1 MSKMISQLHNIIL
14 HLVPETDASVLK
26 MTLKKVKRES
36 RKLLSM
42 HINEQESGILNILNQ
57 NSEIELFNSHIE
69 RKRKT
74 FHQIRR

>member
-14 HLVPETDASVLK
+14 HPFPETDASVLK

-42 HINEQESGILNILNQ
+42 HINERGSDLGFSIY
-57 NSEIELFNSHIE
+57 
-69 RKRKT
+69 
-74 FHQIRR
+74 